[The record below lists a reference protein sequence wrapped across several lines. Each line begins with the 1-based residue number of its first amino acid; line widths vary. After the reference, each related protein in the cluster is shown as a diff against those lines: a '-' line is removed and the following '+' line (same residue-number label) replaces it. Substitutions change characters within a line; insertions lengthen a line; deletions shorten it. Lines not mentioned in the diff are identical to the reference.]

1 MGVRGGEH
9 MKQKGCKGRRR
20 ESKGSDRNQSG
31 RESCCEIPIACSY
44 WREIF
49 LSPTPGLIHTRGAA
63 VYILKPS
70 CSHLHQLFGTV

>member
-1 MGVRGGEH
+1 MGWEGARCGGGGVGEH

-44 WREIF
+44 WRENFF
-49 LSPTPGLIHTRGAA
+49 LSLILSLTHTGGAA
-63 VYILKPS
+63 IYI
-70 CSHLHQLFGTV
+70 F